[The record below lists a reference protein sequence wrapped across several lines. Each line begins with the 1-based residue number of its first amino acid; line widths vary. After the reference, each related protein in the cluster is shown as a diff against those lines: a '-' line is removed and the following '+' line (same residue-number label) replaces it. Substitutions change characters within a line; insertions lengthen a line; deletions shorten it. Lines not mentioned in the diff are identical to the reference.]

1 MSKRGEFEYL
11 ADIIESV
18 KRVESYVKDVTR
30 KNFFQ
35 DTKTQDAVI
44 RNIEVIGEAVRG
56 LPAEFKRKHKEV
68 EWARIA
74 GMRNRLIHLY
84 FGVDLDVVWDVVKN
98 RLSGLR
104 ETIQDIL
111 AEREK

>member
-11 ADIIESV
+11 ADIIESI
-18 KRVESYVKDVTR
+18 KRVDSYVKGVTQ
-30 KNFFQ
+30 KKFFQ

-68 EWARIA
+68 EWAKIA

-84 FGVDLDVVWDVVKN
+84 FGVDLDIVWDVVKN
-98 RLSGLR
+98 RLPGLR
-104 ETIQDIL
+104 EKIHGIL
-111 AEREK
+111 AERGK